1 MQIGLTRNSTGVQVT
16 NGMFTTLLVF
26 GFDNDFII
34 GGENRFIQ
42 TEVKCADDS
51 DFTRL
56 SPRQALRP
64 AASALTLQPGA
75 TIIDRSLTT
84 GVDALSVTQTIMNS
98 NAIHG
103 KGTAT
108 GSIGVWG
115 EGVNNTGVYGSSQG
129 GTGVWGQSANA
140 NTVAV
145 RGIANAA
152 GSVGVWGESAA
163 NTGVYGQSGAAGSAA
178 LWGKNTA
185 GGIALKA
192 EGNAVQN
199 QNMNGLPKA
208 MALVRRNEIVRCYN
222 GVSGATTNGCGFTAT
237 WIKQGGDSDHGDNSE
252 SRIDFGFN
260 IEDRFIVAN
269 LINPDGI
276 DIAKAFN
283 MRAVNGG
290 TVTLLNWYRTNPI
303 VIGGTVSHFWNDFYI
318 VVY

>member
-1 MQIGLTRNSTGVQVT
+1 M
-16 NGMFTTLLVF
+16 
-26 GFDNDFII
+26 
-34 GGENRFIQ
+34 
-42 TEVKCADDS
+42 
-51 DFTRL
+51 
-56 SPRQALRP
+56 RP

-129 GTGVWGQSANA
+129 GTGVWCQSANA

-152 GSVGVWGESAA
+152 GSVGVWGESVA
-163 NTGVYGQSGAAGSAA
+163 NTGVYGQSGVAGSAA

-208 MALVRRNEIVRCYN
+208 MALVRRNEIVRCLMACR
-222 GVSGATTNGCGFTAT
+222 GRRPMAV
-237 WIKQGGDSDHGDNSE
+237 DSRQRG
-252 SRIDFGFN
+252 
-260 IEDRFIVAN
+260 
-269 LINPDGI
+269 
-276 DIAKAFN
+276 
-283 MRAVNGG
+283 
-290 TVTLLNWYRTNPI
+290 
-303 VIGGTVSHFWNDFYI
+303 
-318 VVY
+318 